1 MASPPTLPPTPP
13 APHLG
18 PVVDDRRAEGARF
31 AAPELGIVL
40 SHYDLGVI
48 RRIREFRRGS
58 RRAPKLRIVAAGGD
72 FLLKRRA
79 PGRDDPNRVAF
90 AHELQLH
97 LGDHGYPV
105 AGLVG
110 TRTDNNSMLQLGQRI
125 YEMFRYVRGVR
136 DDGSSGA
143 AEQAGLAL
151 GQLHR
156 LLERYEPGYAPPTGS
171 YHAATGLHAALGQI
185 PQMVAAVEPEQGRTE
200 LEERCAALE
209 ATYRDA
215 ADRADAA
222 GIGQWPK
229 RILHGDWHP
238 GNLLFRDGRIAAVL
252 DFDSARVEPRMIDL
266 ANAALQFSMKMTDP
280 DDPEQWPE
288 ALNVKRIR
296 SLLQGYDH
304 AAETPIS
311 ADERRALPWLI
322 LEALILESVVPIA
335 ATGRFGRLSGAA
347 FLRMIEGKTAWLK
360 PRANKL
366 IQYLEEPR

>member
-1 MASPPTLPPTPP
+1 MLPPTPP

-31 AAPELGIVL
+31 GAPELGIVL
-40 SHYDLGVI
+40 SHFDLGVI
-48 RRIREFRRGS
+48 KRIREYRRGS
-58 RRAPKLRIVAAGGD
+58 RRAPKLRIIAAQGD

-90 AHELQLH
+90 AHQLQLH

-110 TRTDNNSMLQLGQRI
+110 TRTDNNSMLQLGGRI

-136 DDGSSGA
+136 DDGSTAS
-143 AEQAGLAL
+143 AEQAGLSL
-151 GQLHR
+151 GWLHR
-156 LLERYEPGYAPPTGS
+156 LLERYEPTYSPPVGS
-171 YHAATGLHAALGQI
+171 YHAAAGLAGALGQI
-185 PQMVAAVEPEQGRTE
+185 PAMVTAAEGEQNRTE
-200 LEERCAALE
+200 LDERCAALE
-209 ATYRDA
+209 EIYRDA

-222 GIGQWPK
+222 GIGRWPR

-238 GNLLFRDGRIAAVL
+238 GNLLYRDGAIAAVL

-280 DDPEQWPE
+280 DDPEQWPD
-288 ALNVKRIR
+288 ALDVKRIR
-296 SLLQGYDH
+296 SLLHGYDH
-304 AAETPIS
+304 AADTPIS
-311 ADERRALPWLI
+311 PEERRALPWLI
-322 LEALILESVVPIA
+322 IEALILESVLPIA

-347 FLRMIEGKTAWLK
+347 FLRMIQRKAAWIK
-360 PRANKL
+360 PRAGKL
-366 IQYLEEPR
+366 IEYLEPS